1 MSQTKAEWK
10 DRQPVPGYEHRAL
23 ERRVDDIQNSLASLK
38 TEIDDNIRR
47 ALQKRIKAIPIKD
60 ISAKALEQ
68 LTVKVSDLEH
78 ELGGLRREVHDL
90 RGLVEQVRVV
100 RKG

>member
-1 MSQTKAEWK
+1 MSQTKADWK

-23 ERRVDDIQNSLASLK
+23 ERRVDDLQNSLANLK
-38 TEIDDNIRR
+38 TEIDDNMSA

-68 LTVKVSDLEH
+68 LTVKVSDLQH
-78 ELGGLRREVHDL
+78 ELEGLRREVYDL
-90 RGLVEQVRVV
+90 RILVEQVRVA
-100 RKG
+100 K